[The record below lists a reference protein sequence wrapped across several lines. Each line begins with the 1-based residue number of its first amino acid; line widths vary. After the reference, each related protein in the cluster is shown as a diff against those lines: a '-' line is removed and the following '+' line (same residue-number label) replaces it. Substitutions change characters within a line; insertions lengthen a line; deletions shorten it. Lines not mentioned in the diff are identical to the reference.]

1 VSVDVTLTLNCGS
14 AFLLP
19 LRVDCLSRPRRS
31 LDRHVATMSRPI
43 PRFSDYCRHVVCTTL
58 WHCDPLPPRKTS
70 RGTGPTTCLVITSP
84 RRESQ
89 YIGDGQW
96 MPGTRRHG
104 LSCTMQRIEDIWRL
118 SSCCSI
124 TVPMQMYRTNNTRQG
139 HTWQHKMDTFK
150 LWRFQWSVVPIRMR
164 GPITARHLSR

>member
-1 VSVDVTLTLNCGS
+1 
-14 AFLLP
+14 
-19 LRVDCLSRPRRS
+19 
-31 LDRHVATMSRPI
+31 MSRPI

-104 LSCTMQRIEDIWRL
+104 LSCTAQRIEDIWKL
-118 SSCCSI
+118 SSCYSI
-124 TVPMQMYRTNNTRQG
+124 TVPMQTHRTNDARRGYTL
-139 HTWQHKMDTFK
+139 QHKADTRCADPHGRTDK
-150 LWRFQWSVVPIRMR
+150 GETPFQVASKGAEHKSSHCYWSAWASSRMEDVDVEMR
-164 GPITARHLSR
+164 D